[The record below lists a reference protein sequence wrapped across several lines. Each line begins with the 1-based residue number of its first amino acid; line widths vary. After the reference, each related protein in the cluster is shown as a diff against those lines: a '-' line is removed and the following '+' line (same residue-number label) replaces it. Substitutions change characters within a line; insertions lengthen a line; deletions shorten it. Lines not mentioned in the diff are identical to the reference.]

1 MNRLR
6 NRLIALFLAGTLV
19 PLVVTIF
26 LVRSLIDRS
35 LNYAPVAEL
44 DEVSK
49 SLEVTGRE
57 LYRTIREDL
66 RRQAATRQG
75 AVARYEAGQ
84 ESKWPPEIADFVTS
98 DEKERFVLGGDGGNR
113 LRYFVREGSGIAV
126 YEDSLGAVGL
136 DRIKEQYA
144 QAREVIDAARE
155 RDLKRGF
162 QTTFLLI
169 VSVVWMAAFAL
180 LAVLAHRV
188 SKPIQR
194 LTVGLKKLESGD
206 LSTRVEVT
214 RDDEIGEAI
223 RSFNDMAEQLAQS
236 RDRLVFVARLESWQ
250 SLARKMAHEV
260 KNSLTPIRLTVEEM
274 VARHGTSDP
283 AFLKTAAQIV
293 TDEVTGLERRVR
305 AFTELAAEPP
315 VHPSDLDMNSLV
327 QERLAFLRSGHPDV
341 IYQTSLAPEKPHA
354 WADED
359 LVRGLLT
366 NLIENAAEAAG
377 PAGVVMVRSRADAKQ
392 VTVEVHDSGPGLS
405 RAARETLFEPT
416 ISFKKKGMGIGLS
429 IARKSALLNQGDI
442 ELIESELGGAA
453 FRVRLPAM
461 KAVDPLCQQESLLST
476 TKRTSAVRSA

>member
-19 PLVVTIF
+19 PLVVTVF

-44 DEVSK
+44 DAVSK
-49 SLEVTGRE
+49 SLETAGRE
-57 LYRTIREDL
+57 LYRAAREDL
-66 RRQAATRQG
+66 RQHAALRQG
-75 AVARYEAGQ
+75 AVARYTE
-84 ESKWPPEIADFVTS
+84 ESAAKGPAEIAEFAGSGQRDQFLLS
-98 DEKERFVLGGDGGNR
+98 GDGGNR
-113 LRYFVREGSGIAV
+113 LRYLVRDGAAIVV
-126 YEDSLGAVGL
+126 YEESLGPVGL
-136 DRIKEQYA
+136 RRIEEQYA
-144 QAREVIDAARE
+144 QAREVLAAARE

-169 VSVVWMAAFAL
+169 VSVVWLAAFAL
-180 LAVLAHRV
+180 LALLAHRV
-188 SKPIQR
+188 SAPIQQLTAGLKR
-194 LTVGLKKLESGD
+194 LAAGDLTV
-206 LSTRVEVT
+206 RVREN
-214 RDDEIGEAI
+214 RDDEVGEAI
-223 RSFNDMAEQLAQS
+223 ASFNETAEQLSQS
-236 RDRLVFVARLESWQ
+236 RERLLFVARLESWQ

-274 VARHGTSDP
+274 VARQGSSDP

-315 VHPSDLDMNSLV
+315 VHPSNLDLNSLV

-341 IYQTSLAPEKPHA
+341 IYETSLGPDRPRA

-377 PAGVVMVRSRADAKQ
+377 AAGVVKVKTRGDERQ
-392 VTVEVHDSGPGLS
+392 VYFEVHDSGPGLS
-405 RAARETLFEPT
+405 RAVRDTLFEPT

-429 IARKSALLNQGDI
+429 IARKSALLNHGDI
-442 ELIESELGGAA
+442 ELVDGELGGAA
-453 FRVRLPAM
+453 FRVRLPRA
-461 KAVDPLCQQESLLST
+461 KAGEECPEESLLST
-476 TKRTSAVRSA
+476 TKKTSAVRSA